1 MSEQKKKWAYPADHS
16 NWQSKPEGYAVSEIE
31 IGVSQQIL
39 TDWRYSFKATGSLD
53 DLRARYRRTCWL
65 TFAALHIASLS
76 AIQLCLATVRSKI
89 KLAKATLR
97 ASEPGK
103 ESSSL
108 ADNPAAASPPSKSR
122 RASFSL

>member
-1 MSEQKKKWAYPADHS
+1 MT
-16 NWQSKPEGYAVSEIE
+16 AVVYG

-39 TDWRYSFKATGSLD
+39 TDWRYCFKAAGSLD
-53 DLRARYRRTCWL
+53 FRAWYRRTCWL
-65 TFAALHIASLS
+65 TFAALRIASLS

-97 ASEPGK
+97 TSEPGK

-108 ADNPAAASPPSKSR
+108 ADNPAAVSPPSRSR

>member
-1 MSEQKKKWAYPADHS
+1 MT
-16 NWQSKPEGYAVSEIE
+16 AVVYGIGVSQQVYG

-39 TDWRYSFKATGSLD
+39 TDWRYCFKAAGSLD
-53 DLRARYRRTCWL
+53 FRAWYRRTCWL
-65 TFAALHIASLS
+65 TFAALRIASLS

-97 ASEPGK
+97 TSEPGK

-108 ADNPAAASPPSKSR
+108 ADNPAAASPPSRSR
-122 RASFSL
+122 RASFSS